1 MKSKY
6 EKNYN
11 EHMNFY
17 YIAENKNGKILNN
30 RNNKNQIWIQNDR
43 RADGQVI
50 FKKQH

>member
-17 YIAENKNGKILNN
+17 YIAENKNEKI
-30 RNNKNQIWIQNDR
+30 I
-43 RADGQVI
+43 
-50 FKKQH
+50 KQ